1 MKYHLGFATIFIF
14 ETIDCQNNAINNNIV
29 DSQSAYITKFN
40 KPYKNQAG
48 NIIANIKA
56 YVGLQLVNTGH
67 SENHIS
73 ILFLYPVDLVELY
86 NALLDLVSNQS
97 FRDIFFHKSGNN
109 VIIQSQIIN
118 HPENID
124 QKLCGTVIKRVVA
137 FNNIEKSIIEIAN
150 EAIIIYGHFLLL
162 SSTLQAKIIGKRGK
176 THGASIVKTP
186 AIKETKSKII
196 FILLIIKRNKQK
208 LFYIL
213 INFQNIVYSY

>member
-40 KPYKNQAG
+40 KPNKNQAG
-48 NIIANIKA
+48 KIIANIKA

-73 ILFLYPVDLVELY
+73 ILFLYHFDCVDLENTSLVLFSIPSLY
-86 NALLDLVSNQS
+86 V
-97 FRDIFFHKSGNN
+97 IFFHKSGNN

-118 HPENID
+118 HHENID
-124 QKLCGTVIKRVVA
+124 QKLCGNVIKKVVA

-162 SSTLQAKIIGKRGK
+162 SSILHASIIGKSGK

-186 AIKETKSKII
+186 AIKDII
-196 FILLIIKRNKQK
+196 NSIIIL
-208 LFYIL
+208 
-213 INFQNIVYSY
+213 